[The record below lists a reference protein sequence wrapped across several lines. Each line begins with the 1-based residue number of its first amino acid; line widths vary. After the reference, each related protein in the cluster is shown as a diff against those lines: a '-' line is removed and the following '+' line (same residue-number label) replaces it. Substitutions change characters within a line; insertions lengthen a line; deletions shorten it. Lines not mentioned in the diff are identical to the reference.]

1 MFSFLSPRSWGMLR
15 VLCCDMALLGCTV
28 AVLAAVQG
36 CFGDDSIS
44 SRGAEGGRIGWG
56 GLEHSALCDWPRVL
70 STWFRSKHIFR
81 PAQNRSKDSKPFG
94 GVTFCR
100 LSITP
105 LGRPLVP
112 SSCQRFSISEKTK
125 QVKVKGHYIP
135 HTCATNHILQYS
147 QISHIPYVTCF

>member
-1 MFSFLSPRSWGMLR
+1 MC
-15 VLCCDMALLGCTV
+15 V
-28 AVLAAVQG
+28 
-36 CFGDDSIS
+36 
-44 SRGAEGGRIGWG
+44 
-56 GLEHSALCDWPRVL
+56 WPRVL

-112 SSCQRFSISEKTK
+112 SSCQRFSISEKAK
-125 QVKVKGHYIP
+125 QIKVDGHYIP
-135 HTCATNHILQYS
+135 HVCHKSHSAVLSDFTHTLYDMLVVFCAVPTINILKS
-147 QISHIPYVTCF
+147 GTLFTLNTMSPQITHYFICALTPQIYNYFNYTILRPRVLRI